1 MSELTNNQTVE
12 AVHEMLAELRQ
23 AAKDG
28 QLIQNGY
35 YATESEGR
43 AAVADG
49 ETFKVQGSG
58 DIAAYQ
64 YRRNTSTSST
74 LLSTYPAASSVE
86 RVSGALSNDEYGAGY
101 SDPLPIPGGTSNAG
115 GIVLLDWPQIAGRI
129 STMYINSSAAGA
141 VDVYVYS
148 KSGDTFTLIRQTE
161 LQVPAGYSAL
171 PLSLD
176 IGAGEYIAVRGFS
189 GTLRYATATRADG
202 NGWRS
207 GTPGV
212 SFTQAVVNTST
223 RIMVRFD
230 VSQFTGQVSAVSGL
244 RDDVSDLRK
253 QVLTQISEQV
263 INHAAPFE
271 AASNSL
277 AANRTYLFKAPVV
290 NSGDAV
296 FECRAT
302 SAGTVK
308 LLLMTKI
315 SETRYLQRAAQLV
328 NVVAGENQI
337 PLAIKAKSGDY
348 FALKSAVVG
357 SRTEAGPGA
366 AWDLTQNFIDNPA
379 WDYGINVLAGL
390 RIRSAVSPGAGGA
403 AVRPSA
409 VDLPWQYMLLVGLGH
424 SLIEGSQ
431 TATSGTAPITT
442 MQEFDTLG
450 FPAYPNAPSVLLPA
464 TVANTQRVTP
474 TLRGE
479 WSGLGAAAALRKA
492 IQRKNNLSYT
502 DIKSTVVVANNG
514 VGGEK
519 IAGIVKG
526 TAQYDACI
534 AQAAALESVA
544 GGTAGALAVLLGIG
558 ENEAAGDVE
567 AYLQTLQQLVID
579 LDADLRAATGQV
591 KSVPTVMYQMSTQRR
606 AITLHQL
613 TAARYS
619 SLIAIACPAYILS
632 YYDNIHI
639 DSVSE
644 RILGAYFAEAIK
656 TVSLDGGKWEPLWP
670 VACDVSGN
678 FVTLTFNKQGLV
690 LDTTLIPAQTNSG
703 FAVSGTT
710 ISSISVLNGCQ
721 VRLQCAAAPALGA
734 VVSYGVAAVGKGPY
748 TGRAGNLRDS
758 RGDNLAFDSFPLH
771 NWCVEFDWIV

>member
-1 MSELTNNQTVE
+1 M
-12 AVHEMLAELRQ
+12 
-23 AAKDG
+23 
-28 QLIQNGY
+28 
-35 YATESEGR
+35 
-43 AAVADG
+43 
-49 ETFKVQGSG
+49 
-58 DIAAYQ
+58 
-64 YRRNTSTSST
+64 
-74 LLSTYPAASSVE
+74 
-86 RVSGALSNDEYGAGY
+86 
-101 SDPLPIPGGTSNAG
+101 
-115 GIVLLDWPQIAGRI
+115 
-129 STMYINSSAAGA
+129 
-141 VDVYVYS
+141 YVYS

-161 LQVPAGYSAL
+161 LQVSAGYNVI

-176 IGAGEYIAVRGFS
+176 IEDGEYIAVRGFS

-202 NGWRS
+202 NGWRA
-207 GTPGV
+207 GTPGA
-212 SFTQAVVNTST
+212 SFTQATVNTST

-230 VSQFTGQVSAVSGL
+230 VSQFTGQVSAIEGL
-244 RDDVSDLRK
+244 RDDVNDLSRK
-253 QVLTQISEQV
+253 VLTQSSEQN
-263 INHAAPFE
+263 INHVAPFD
-271 AASNSL
+271 AATNSL
-277 AANRTYLFKAPVV
+277 AANRTYLFKTPVV

-302 SAGTVK
+302 AAGTVK
-308 LLLMTKI
+308 LVLMTKI
-315 SETRYLQRAAQLV
+315 SEARYLQRAAQLV

-337 PLAIKAKSGDY
+337 PLSIKVKSGDY

-379 WDYGINVLAGL
+379 WDYDVNVLAGL

-409 VDLPWQYMLLVGLGH
+409 VDLPWQYMLLLGLGH

-431 TATSGTAPITT
+431 TSTSGTTPVTT

-450 FPAYPNAPSVLLPA
+450 FPAYPDAPSTLLPA

-492 IQRKNNLSYT
+492 IQRNNNLSHT
-502 DIKSTVVVANNG
+502 DIKSTIVVANNG
-514 VGGEK
+514 VGGAK
-519 IAGIVKG
+519 IAGIIKG
-526 TAQYDACI
+526 SAQYEACI
-534 AQAAALESVA
+534 AQAAALGSVA

-558 ENEAAGDVE
+558 ENEAAADVE
-567 AYLQTLQQLVID
+567 AYLPTLQQLAID
-579 LDADLRAATGQV
+579 LDADLRAATGQA
-591 KSVPTVMYQMSTQRR
+591 KSIPTVMYQMSTQRR
-606 AITLHQL
+606 AIALHQL

-619 SLIAIACPAYILS
+619 SLIAIACPAYMLS
-632 YYDNIHI
+632 YYDKIHI

-644 RILGAYFAEAIK
+644 RILGAYFAQAIK
-656 TVSLDGGKWEPLWP
+656 TASLDGGKWEPLWP

-690 LDTTLIPAQTNSG
+690 LDTTLMPAQTNSG

-710 ISSISVLNGCQ
+710 ISSVSVINGNQ

-734 VVSYGVAAVGKGPY
+734 VVSYGVTAVGKGPY

-771 NWCVEFDWIV
+771 NWCVEFDWVV